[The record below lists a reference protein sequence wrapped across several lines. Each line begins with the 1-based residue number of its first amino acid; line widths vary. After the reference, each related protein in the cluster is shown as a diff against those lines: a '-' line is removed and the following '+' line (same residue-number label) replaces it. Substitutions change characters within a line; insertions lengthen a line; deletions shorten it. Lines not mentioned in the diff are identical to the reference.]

1 MVQTHIMDDR
11 FFNEVVI
18 RDEVNKLR
26 ALLRAIPKWEGVAVA
41 EVDAL
46 AASDL
51 GEVSEEQRH
60 WHGEYVNDCYYDIEE
75 TNEALYRSFA
85 VSAASMVEN
94 LMGLFC
100 REHAVALPDR
110 PNWPDKRQ
118 GLERLIGGGMDFNAL
133 PGFDSVIRARILA
146 NCFKHSGGTVSQEY
160 IDYIVPRVLGEEIRY
175 QDENWT
181 AVIDGI
187 QTALLDMAQRLPSRG

>member
-1 MVQTHIMDDR
+1 MIQTHIMDDR
-11 FFNEVVI
+11 FFNEVVV
-18 RDEVNKLR
+18 RDEMNKLR

-51 GEVSEEQRH
+51 SAMSEEQRH
-60 WHGEYVNDCYYDIEE
+60 WHGEHVNDRYYGIGE
-75 TNEALYRSFA
+75 TKEALYRSFA
-85 VSAASMVEN
+85 VSAASAVEN

-100 REHAVALPDR
+100 SEHAVALPDR
-110 PNWPDKRQ
+110 PNWHHKRQ
-118 GLERLIGGGMDFNAL
+118 GLERLIGGGLDINAL
-133 PGFDSVIRARILA
+133 PSFDSANRARILA
-146 NCFKHSGGTVSQEY
+146 NCFKHSSGTVSQEY
-160 IDYIVPRVLGEEIRY
+160 IDHIGPRALGEEVRY

-187 QTALLDMAQRLPSRG
+187 QAALLVVAQRLPSRG